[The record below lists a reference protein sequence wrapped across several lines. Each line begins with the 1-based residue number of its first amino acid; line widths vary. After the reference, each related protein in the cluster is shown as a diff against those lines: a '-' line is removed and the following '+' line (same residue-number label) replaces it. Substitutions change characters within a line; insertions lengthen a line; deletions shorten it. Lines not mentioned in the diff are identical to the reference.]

1 MLDGVVLYACIGSA
15 CLASILVGAVVV
27 ACRRRAAQPSPR
39 SAATAAAVAGANH
52 RLQMSGA
59 SDKHRLSVFDAYAL
73 RSVEYNS
80 SHLRRWF
87 KLPLDFDS
95 ASIRLQFDRATT
107 VRRPTS
113 QPGCPDAALQ
123 PK

>member
-73 RSVEYNS
+73 RSVEYN
-80 SHLRRWF
+80 L
-87 KLPLDFDS
+87 LIYGAGYNYDS
-95 ASIRLQFDRATT
+95 ISIRLRFDCNSTALKPFDDPHHNRA
-107 VRRPTS
+107 
-113 QPGCPDAALQ
+113 AALQ